1 MTGSTDHLRPTHPGL
16 VALHGPRLNPFDEY
30 DEASCVSSIKHLAGQ
45 LAAGATQITSLGGG
59 AQFMGVAAAERMI
72 WQLRSRLAVIRS
84 LPAPVPPS
92 RQARR
97 RATFQAVIIDL
108 GY

>member
-1 MTGSTDHLRPTHPGL
+1 MPGF
-16 VALHGPRLNPFDEY
+16 NPFDEY
-30 DEASCVSSIKHLAGQ
+30 DEAACVASIKHLAGQ
-45 LAAGATQITSLGGG
+45 LAAGATQITGLGGG

-72 WQLRSRLAVIRS
+72 WQLRRRLAVLRG
-84 LPAPVPPS
+84 LPAPTPPS

-97 RATFQAVIIDL
+97 RASFQAVVIDL